1 MTKSSRWKK
10 TAALAAA
17 AGMLLSCAGCGKEKK
32 TVTYDLD
39 GEIPESMT
47 IFCNL
52 GSKPQAAGAQNFN
65 EVMSFKLMEELT
77 GCKVEWIHPPSTA
90 IGEKFNLMVASGEY
104 PDAIVYDWSAAA
116 GGVTSFV
123 DDEVIISLTDII
135 EDAMPN
141 YISYLNENPEIKKQ
155 CINDDGDFIT
165 VPFIRKDK
173 ELNIY
178 LGPQIR
184 TDWLEKLGLDVPKTT
199 DDFYKVLKAFKTG
212 DPNGNG
218 KADEIPMSGIAFD
231 NSGFGIGNLMWAF
244 GTTYDFCLK
253 DGKVTYGP
261 VEKEFKEGL
270 SYITKL
276 YKEGLIDRDY
286 LLNDNQRLKKKVITD
301 QVGFVFAFQPTGYYD
316 AMYDGK
322 REVLGIEHLTGPDG
336 KKHCYQSAYTS
347 SVLGTSFAVTSSN
360 KNPVGTL
367 KWLDNFY
374 GEKGIE
380 YMNFGEEGTSFE
392 WEDGYP
398 RFTDYIYNNK
408 NGKSYSDMFGLTIG
422 AVDSAFPT
430 LQDYRY
436 YEQMISDWGKRSIE
450 VWSNDDADTSNILPA
465 LQFTNDEEKVV
476 SDILVQ
482 VDAVAKEAMNKIV
495 IGQSSIDD
503 WDKTV
508 EKMKKLGIDDVIKIY
523 NDAYKRYKNR

>member
-1 MTKSSRWKK
+1 MRNSKLKK
-10 TAALAAA
+10 ITAIIAAVA
-17 AGMLLSCAGCGKEKK
+17 ILVSFSGCGKKNE
-32 TVTYDLD
+32 TVTYDPD

-52 GSKPQAAGAQNFN
+52 GAKPQAAGISDFN
-65 EVMSFKLMEELT
+65 EVMSFQLMEELT

-90 IGEKFNLMVASGEY
+90 IGEKFNLMIASGEY
-104 PDAIVYDWSAAA
+104 PDAIVYDWSNVA

-123 DDEVIISLTDII
+123 DDDVIISLTDII

-141 YISYLNENPEIKKQ
+141 YISYLNENPDIKKQ
-155 CINDDGDFIT
+155 CINDDGDYIT

-199 DDFYKVLKAFKTG
+199 DDFYNVLKAFKTG

-244 GTTYDFCLK
+244 GTTYDFHLK

-261 VEKEFKEGL
+261 VEKEFKDGL

-286 LLNDNQRLKKKVITD
+286 LLNDNQRLKEKVITD

-316 AMYDGK
+316 AMNDGK
-322 REVLGIEHLTGPDG
+322 KEVLGIEYLTGPDG
-336 KKHCYQSAYTS
+336 KKQCYQNAYTS
-347 SVLGTSFAVTSSN
+347 SVLGTSFAVTSTN

-374 GEKGIE
+374 SEKGIE
-380 YMNFGEEGTSFE
+380 YMNFGKEGTSFE
-392 WEDGYP
+392 WVDGYP
-398 RFTDYIYNNK
+398 KLTDYIFNNK
-408 NGKSYSDMFGLTIG
+408 NGRSYADMFGMTIA

-465 LQFTNDEEKVV
+465 LQLTNEEEKIA

-495 IGQSSIDD
+495 IGQIDIKE

-508 EKMKKLGIDDVIKIY
+508 EKIKKLGVDEVIKIY
-523 NDAYKRYKNR
+523 NDAYKRYQSR